1 MTDQHSSVP
10 QFRLALE
17 YAAGGTPVFAVSPKT
32 KRPFTLHGV
41 LDATIDLDQLRAWWI
56 RHPDALAAAPTG
68 EPSGFWVLDID
79 KGGHDAFNQLLATLG
94 CETLEDLSPVY
105 TRTPNDGLHLYFR
118 FEPATTP
125 RTRASDIAANID
137 TRGLGGSIILPGN
150 LLPDGRAYRGT
161 ERTTFD
167 APPAPAKLMWL
178 ATFNARERA
187 ELKTHPDLIAMMREQ
202 GPTRWAAILQEWRDA
217 EAKRI
222 AERCGPC
229 DDDEGMRRQAL
240 SDLALVA
247 SEYGSLQD
255 GRREKLFS
263 LACKVARYVAH
274 GVISE
279 QEFRATLI
287 GAAQTNGALSK
298 YGAGWARNTIR
309 SAIERGSR
317 DRLPPLAR
325 VFRTTEARA

>member
-1 MTDQHSSVP
+1 MNTPNSNRQQSC
-10 QFRLALE
+10 LALE
-17 YAAGGTPVFAVSPKT
+17 YAAGGTPVFPVSPKT
-32 KRPFTLHGV
+32 KRPLTKHGV
-41 LDATIDLDQLRAWWI
+41 LDATTDADQVRAWWAQ
-56 RHPDALAAAPTG
+56 HPDALAAAPTG
-68 EPSGFWVLDID
+68 PASGFWVLDVD
-79 KGGHDAFNQLLATLG
+79 KGGHEAFNQLLATFG
-94 CETLEDLSPVY
+94 CETISDLSPVY
-105 TRTPNDGLHLYFR
+105 TRTPGGGLHLYFR
-118 FEPATTP
+118 YEPGTTP

-137 TRGLGGSIILPGN
+137 TRGIGGSIILPGN
-150 LLPDGRAYRGT
+150 MLPDGRAYRGT
-161 ERTTFD
+161 NRTAFD
-167 APPAPAKLMWL
+167 APTASAGLMWL
-178 ATFNARERA
+178 ATFNIRERA
-187 ELKTHPDLIAMMREQ
+187 ELKSQPDLIAKMREQ

-217 EAKRI
+217 EAQRI

-247 SEYGSLQD
+247 NEYGSLQD

-263 LACKVARYVAH
+263 LACRVARYVAH
-274 GVISE
+274 GVLSE

-287 GAAQTNGALSK
+287 NAAQANGALSK

>member
-1 MTDQHSSVP
+1 MNAPNSNRQQCS
-10 QFRLALE
+10 LALE
-17 YAAGGTPVFAVSPKT
+17 YGAAGIPVFPVAPKT
-32 KRPFTLHGV
+32 KRPLTKHGV
-41 LDATIDLDQLRAWWI
+41 LDATTDADQVRAWWAQ
-56 RHPDALAAAPTG
+56 HPDALAAAPTG
-68 EPSGFWVLDID
+68 EPSRFWVLDVD
-79 KGGHDAFNQLLATLG
+79 KGGHDAFNQLLATLC

-105 TRTPNDGLHLYFR
+105 TRTPGDGLHFYFR
-118 FEPATTP
+118 FEPGTTP

-150 LLPDGRAYRGT
+150 LLPDGRVYRGT
-161 ERTTFD
+161 ERTAFD
-167 APPAPAKLMWL
+167 APAAPAGLMWL

-202 GPTRWAAILQEWRDA
+202 GATRWAAILQEWRDA

-287 GAAQTNGALSK
+287 GAAQSNGALSK
-298 YGAGWARNTIR
+298 YGAGWARNTLR